1 MSKKANPIIQSWKIN
16 AKKWIK
22 TIENSEIESRQL
34 ITNTAIL
41 NNVLKRNPK
50 SVLDIGCGEGW
61 LVNTLVKH
69 GIAAIGIDAI
79 PTLIK
84 NAKNKGKGKFKV
96 MTYEALTK
104 GAPLKQAP
112 FDIISIN
119 FALFEN
125 RKTAQLI
132 KKLPSYLSDDDGQII
147 IQTLHPFSI
156 ATDKRYESAWRK
168 NSWEGLKRNFKQPH
182 KWYFRTLEDWIKLF
196 RKAKLNLVEL
206 QEPLHPK
213 TGRPASIVFVLGK

>member
-1 MSKKANPIIQSWKIN
+1 MSKKSNPIINSWQIN

-34 ITNTAIL
+34 VTNTAIL
-41 NNVLKRNPK
+41 NNILNRKPK

-69 GIAAIGIDAI
+69 GIEATGIDAI

-84 NAKNKGKGKFKV
+84 NAKSKGKGKFKV
-96 MTYEALTK
+96 MTYEAMTK
-104 GAPLKQAP
+104 GVYFKAKT
-112 FDIISIN
+112 FDLISIN

-132 KKLPSYLSDDDGQII
+132 KKLPSYLADEGQII
-147 IQTLHPFSI
+147 IQTLHPLAI

-206 QEPLHPK
+206 QEPIHPK
-213 TGRPASIVFVLGK
+213 TGRPASVIFVLAV

>member
-34 ITNTAIL
+34 ITNTTIL
-41 NNVLKRNPK
+41 NNVLQRKPK

-61 LVNTLVKH
+61 LVNTLVKQE
-69 GIAAIGIDAI
+69 IQAMGIDAI
-79 PTLIK
+79 AALIK
-84 NAKNKGKGKFKV
+84 NAKTKGKGKFKV
-96 MTYEALTK
+96 MTYDTLTK
-104 GAPLKQAP
+104 GATFKQAP
-112 FDIISIN
+112 FELITIN

-125 RKTAQLI
+125 RKTKQLI
-132 KKLPSYLSDDDGQII
+132 KKLPSYLAADGQII

-156 ATDKRYESAWRK
+156 AKDKRYESAWRK
-168 NSWEGLKRNFKQPH
+168 DSWEGLKRNFQQPH

-196 RKAKLNLVEL
+196 SKAKLNLLEL
-206 QEPLHPK
+206 QEPIHPK
-213 TGRPASIVFVLGK
+213 TGRPASVVFVLGK

>member
-34 ITNTAIL
+34 VTNTAIL
-41 NNVLKRNPK
+41 NNILQRNPE

-69 GIAAIGIDAI
+69 KIAATGVDAI
-79 PTLIK
+79 PTLIEA
-84 NAKNKGKGKFKV
+84 AKLKGKGKFKV
-96 MTYEALTK
+96 MTYEDLTK
-104 GAPLKQAP
+104 GVIFKQVP
-112 FDIISIN
+112 YDIISIN

-125 RKTAQLI
+125 RKTARLI
-132 KKLPSYLSDDDGQII
+132 KKLPRYLTSNGQII
-147 IQTLHPFSI
+147 IQTLHPFAV
-156 ATDKRYESAWRK
+156 ATDKKYESAWRK
-168 NSWEGLKRNFKQPH
+168 DSWEGLKRNFKQPH

-196 RKAKLNLVEL
+196 KKAKLNLIAL
-206 QEPLHPK
+206 QEPIHPK
-213 TGRPASIVFVLGK
+213 TGRPASIIFVLGV